1 MIWLAFLLL
10 SLLVMLPVLAAQG
23 HVVLRGRR
31 EAALALYRGQ
41 LGEVSEESARGAL
54 GLAEAAEAR
63 LEIQRRLLAAGETS
77 ELMPPEP
84 RAWRSWRLALLVPL
98 LPFLALVLYLQNGAP
113 LLPGAPLAPR
123 LHAMAAK
130 RQEDQAM
137 LALLQQ
143 KIATLAPTSEEAR
156 QGYVLLG
163 KLDADL
169 GDAAG
174 AADAWGRALAIRS
187 DSQLETLR
195 AAAAAIAKQ
204 AAGTP

>member
-1 MIWLAFLLL
+1 MIWLAFVLL
-10 SLLVMLPVLAAQG
+10 SLLVMLPVIAAQG
-23 HVVLRGRR
+23 RVVLRGRR

-41 LGEVSEESARGAL
+41 LGEVSEENLRGAL
-54 GLAEAAEAR
+54 GEAEAAEAR
-63 LEIQRRLLAAGETS
+63 LEIQRRLLAAGE
-77 ELMPPEP
+77 MPEVMPLQP
-84 RAWRSWRLALLVPL
+84 RTWRSWRLALLVPV

-113 LLPGAPLAPR
+113 LLPAAPLAPR
-123 LHAMAAK
+123 LQAMAAQ

-143 KIATLAPTSEEAR
+143 KIATLDPTSEEAR

-163 KLDADL
+163 KLEADM

-187 DSQLETLR
+187 DPDLEALR
-195 AAAAAIAKQ
+195 AAAQ
-204 AAGTP
+204 AAANQAGGTP